1 MSGYFYE
8 ISAPLAGDPTT
19 SYLDLGLAGAV
30 IKNQGPEVVYYRA
43 TSPFV
48 TSSLNDGSIAPGA
61 SVELL
66 GSYYFAVMS
75 RRAQVFVLPNV
86 PVAQSVAVAIPFA
99 TVQPGGDVQAALNTA
114 MYVMLAPG
122 VHTSPTATQWQG
134 KFHGQTLVAAPGVT
148 IIAGGSSAPIQTT
161 GFNDWSFL
169 GNYCTIDLNETANI
183 AVRIRGVS
191 GSPIRRATI
200 EKVQVTGR
208 ALPPA
213 FNAALYI
220 AWCDEPRMADNVVRN
235 YGISMTG
242 SANVSY
248 CHYFENCTFG
258 VMIRPVTENSRVA
271 IEFWEC
277 FDSVVDGGHS
287 RNCTDN
293 GVYCTGNVGA
303 RNRFVNCTI
312 DACEEGIVIF
322 NDDCIVVNSYLL
334 NNTNSGVTARGRARG
349 KILNCVFIGNSQG
362 HIIDDNGLADATRPN
377 DGWEIAGNT
386 FLDLSADATG
396 DAASYFLFRRWYR
409 ASIHD
414 NVFTRTR
421 GTGPMITLSG
431 TVATPNAGD
440 QMEIYANQFDN
451 PGNTIPG
458 ATGMIRLNVG
468 SSLVNGT
475 EIRDNTVWN
484 GDTLVR
490 ANSAAGTPG
499 TGTVVRR
506 ITVRG
511 TLTSIVTRNTG
522 TIPIV
527 YEALDTTPLP

>member
-8 ISAPLAGDPTT
+8 ISAPFAGDPTT
-19 SYLDLGLAGAV
+19 SYLDLGLSGATV
-30 IKNQGPEVVYYRA
+30 KNQGPEVIYFRS
-43 TSPFV
+43 SPFV
-48 TSSLNDGSIAPGA
+48 SSTVNDGSIAVGA
-61 SVELL
+61 STLL
-66 GSYYFAVMS
+66 TGPTYFAVAQK
-75 RRAQVFVLPNV
+75 RAQVFVLPV
-86 PVAQSVAVAIPFA
+86 PEVETSVAVAIPFA

-122 VHTSPTATQWQG
+122 VHVSPTATNWQG

-148 IIAGGSSAPIQTT
+148 IQAGGTSAPIQTT

-169 GNYCTIDLNETANI
+169 GNYCTIDLMETANI

-191 GSPIRRATI
+191 GTPIRRATI

-248 CHYFENCTFG
+248 CHYFENCTYG
-258 VMIRPVTENSRVA
+258 VMLRPVTENSRVA
-271 IEFWEC
+271 IELWEC
-277 FDSVVDGGHS
+277 FDTTVDGGHS

-303 RNRFVNCTI
+303 RNRFVNLHI

-322 NDDCIVVNSYLL
+322 NDDCVVVSCYLL
-334 NNTNSGVTARGRARG
+334 NNTNSGITARGRARG
-349 KILNCVFIGNSQG
+349 KVLNCVFIANTQG

-377 DGWEIAGNT
+377 DGWEIAGCT
-386 FLDLSADATG
+386 FLDLAANATG

-409 ASIHD
+409 TSIHN

-421 GTGPMITLSG
+421 GTGAMIVLSG
-431 TVATPNAGD
+431 NATTPGAGD
-440 QMEIYANQFDN
+440 QMEIYANQFDDVN
-451 PGNTIPG
+451 TTIPA

-468 SSLVNGT
+468 SSLVNRT

-484 GDTLVR
+484 GDTFVR

-499 TGTVVRR
+499 VGTAVRR

-511 TLTSIVTRNTG
+511 TLLSVVTRNTG